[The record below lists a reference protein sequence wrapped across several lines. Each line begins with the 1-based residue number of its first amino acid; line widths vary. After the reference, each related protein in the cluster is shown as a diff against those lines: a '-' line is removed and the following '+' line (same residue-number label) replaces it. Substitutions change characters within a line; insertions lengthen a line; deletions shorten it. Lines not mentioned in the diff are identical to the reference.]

1 MTGSHETLAPTT
13 MPLPAGAKARDFV
26 RAVDPWIAIASMVLV
41 GLGTVLV
48 YSASAIRSS
57 THGASEDFLLRHLFA
72 IGLGLSAMTV
82 ALRVKIELWSRIAYP
97 LLGVSLLLLL
107 GTLIPGL
114 GRQVH
119 GAHRW
124 LQLGPI
130 SGQPSEIAKLA
141 VVVYLAHSL
150 AKKRERASTFSV
162 GFLPHVVMTSLAVSL
177 LLSQPDI
184 GTAAVIYTT
193 LGLMLFAAGTRVS
206 YLVLAVVFALPAVFH
221 YVMTHAHARA
231 RLAVFLKPEAYRHN
245 IGYQV
250 WESLVSFGSGG
261 SVGLGIGAG
270 RQKLYFLPEAHTDFV
285 FSVLGQELGFVGV
298 VVTIGA
304 FAFIVGRGL
313 WWASKLPC
321 RFVAFLTFGIS
332 VWIGVQ
338 ALVNMAVATALLPTK
353 GLTLPFLSYGRT
365 SMVVTLLAVGIVLR
379 ASAEA
384 KLSSGPPARAGAR
397 KRKGGLR

>member
-1 MTGSHETLAPTT
+1 MIATSDTLSPTT
-13 MPLPAGAKARDFV
+13 MPLPAGAGPRAFV
-26 RAVDPWIAIASMVLV
+26 RAVDPWIATATMILL
-41 GLGTVLV
+41 GLGVVLV

-57 THGASEDFLLRHLFA
+57 SHGAPEAYLLRHLSA
-72 IGLGLSAMTV
+72 VGLGLLMAAAS
-82 ALRVKIELWSRIAYP
+82 LRARIELWSKLAYAM
-97 LLGVSLLLLL
+97 LAASLFLLLL
-107 GTLIPGL
+107 TLVPGM

-119 GAHRW
+119 GAQRW
-124 LQLGPI
+124 LHFGPL
-130 SGQPSEIAKLA
+130 SGQPSELAKLA

-162 GFLPHVVMTSLAVSL
+162 GFLPHVLMTSVVVAL
-177 LLSQPDI
+177 LLAQPDI
-184 GTAAVIYTT
+184 GTAAVIYGT

-206 YLVLAVVFALPAVFH
+206 YLVLAVVAALPAVFH
-221 YVMTHAHARA
+221 YVLTHAHARA

-261 SVGLGIGAG
+261 GLGLGLGAG
-270 RQKLYFLPEAHTDFV
+270 RQKLYFLPEAHTDFI

-298 VVTIGA
+298 LVTLAA
-304 FAFIVGRGL
+304 FTVIVGRGL
-313 WWASKLPC
+313 WWSSRLPC

-332 VWIGVQ
+332 VWIGMQ

-353 GLTLPFLSYGRT
+353 GLTLPLVSYGRS
-365 SMVVTLLAVGIVLR
+365 SMSVTLLAVGIVLR

-384 KLSSGPPARAGAR
+384 KLSSGPPMKAGLHV
-397 KRKGGLR
+397 RKGGLR